1 MSSEESQ
8 KSHRSIRTRLTG
20 AVLIPSVALL
30 VMWVGGSSYLIFDGY
45 YLREVA
51 AGVRAVS
58 IPAVNALASA
68 QKERQLGMVHL
79 SKPGNQGTTELR
91 LVQQQ
96 TDEALSVMKAAL
108 PPVVANAPSEV
119 VDRINQLNVQLD
131 ELPRIRTRIETGGI
145 DKAQVYGFY
154 NSLLNSAAQLF
165 DTQARIVPDVTSL
178 QGGIGATAIFRAADR
193 MSRSGS
199 VMAGAIS
206 TNSLPAADH
215 LEFSNLVSAYHAELE
230 STMPFARQPVQDA
243 YRRLR
248 DSDAWKRLVEVENAL
263 VGNGPWVARTGNGRG
278 SLGAVGI
285 SEDEWQR
292 LTASVADDLAKL
304 TVQQADLVSS
314 RALEDG
320 SDSLVGALVGSLIA
334 LVLAVLAIL
343 VALKVSRKLV
353 DRALVVRLESL
364 QRDALELAHERLPAI
379 VRRLRAGEAVDVKS
393 EVPDLDYGRDE
404 IGQVARAFNAAQLT
418 AVAAAVQEA
427 QAREGINNVFL
438 GIAHRNQALVH
449 RQLKILDRMERH
461 EEDPE
466 QIEGLFQ
473 LDHLATR
480 ARRNAENLIILGG
493 EQPGRRWRKPIRLV
507 DVLRAAI
514 SETEHY
520 ARVRLQRIPDA
531 AVIGSAVADTI
542 HLVAEL
548 VDNATSFSPP
558 RSQVQVHGSIAAKGV
573 VVEVEDHGL
582 GMSEED
588 RERANAMLADP
599 PEFDAM
605 ALKGDSRLGL
615 FVVAR
620 LAIRLGVRV
629 ELRDSPY
636 GGTRAVIL
644 VPNEILASDVR
655 TQLSDET
662 LRELTKRERAV
673 SSGKP
678 VRTPLGPVQVPGQ
691 REDDPE
697 DDPADDAEGGPDR
710 DLHSFWADPLSNED
724 ESPGRPINLL
734 GGATFDSIQEERPEH
749 RGQDR
754 FEHEDHP
761 SPRPAAPVPAPPTEP
776 PPVERTI
783 PPRPS
788 PHRPAAPPERP
799 EELTDPPHNR
809 PQAPAQPGAQQP
821 GPRQPGAR
829 QPGQR
834 QPGAQQPNPDAGLP
848 LEQTGPGAL
857 LTHEPLLTH
866 AAPTSEPPPGERPA
880 LPVRRPQQ
888 NLAPQLLDSGGE
900 AEAAAD
906 EQPPATD
913 GRSAEQVRDTM
924 SAFQRGTR
932 EGREADPFPER

>member
-1 MSSEESQ
+1 MVFHKQWSVVSSEENGSQ
-8 KSHRSIRTRLTG
+8 RSHRSIRTRLTG

-30 VMWVGGSSYLIFDGY
+30 VMWVSGSSYLIFDGY

-68 QKERQLGMVHL
+68 QKERQLGMVYL
-79 SKPGNQGTTELR
+79 GKPATGLTTELR
-91 LVQQQ
+91 MVQQQ
-96 TDEALSVMKAAL
+96 TDEALGVMKAAL
-108 PPVVANAPSEV
+108 PPVVSNAPPAV
-119 VDRINQLNVQLD
+119 VDRINQLNSLLE
-131 ELPRIRTRIETGGI
+131 ELPRIRTRIESSGI
-145 DKAQVYGFY
+145 DKAQVYAFY
-154 NSLLNSAAQLF
+154 NRLLDSAARLF
-165 DTQARIVPDVTSL
+165 DTQARIVPDVTST
-178 QGGIGATAIFRAADR
+178 QGGIGATAIFRSGDR
-193 MSRSGS
+193 MSRAGS
-199 VMAGAIS
+199 LMAGAIA
-206 TNSLPAADH
+206 TGSLPAADH
-215 LEFSNLVSAYHAELE
+215 LEFTNLVSAYHSELE
-230 STMPFARQPVQDA
+230 SAIPFARQEVQDS
-243 YRRLR
+243 YRQLR
-248 DSDAWKRLVEVENAL
+248 DSDSWKRLTEVENSL
-263 VGNGPWVARTGNGRG
+263 ISNGPWVARTGRG
-278 SLGAVGI
+278 SQGAVGI
-285 SEDEWQR
+285 SEEEWQR
-292 LTASVADDLAKL
+292 LTVGVADQLTKL
-304 TVQQADLVSS
+304 TTQQADLVSG
-314 RALEDG
+314 RALQDG
-320 SDSLVGALVGSLIA
+320 GDSLTNALIGSLIA
-334 LVLAVLAIL
+334 LILAVIAIM

-353 DRALVVRLESL
+353 DRALVVRLDSL
-364 QRDALELAHERLPAI
+364 RRDALELAHERLPDI
-379 VRRLRAGEAVDVKS
+379 VRRLRKGEPVDVS
-393 EVPDLDYGRDE
+393 VEVPDLDYGRDE

-427 QAREGINNVFL
+427 QAREGVNNVFL

-588 RERANAMLADP
+588 RDRANAMLADP

-620 LAIRLGVRV
+620 LALRLGVRV

-655 TQLSDET
+655 TQLSEDT
-662 LRELTKRERAV
+662 LRELTKRERATG
-673 SSGKP
+673 SGKP
-678 VRTPLGPVQVPGQ
+678 VRTPLGPVHQQRAAEEDQV
-691 REDDPE
+691 DDDE
-697 DDPADDAEGGPDR
+697 RAEGEHDRPGR
-710 DLHSFWADPLSNED
+710 DLHSFWADPLSSGED
-724 ESPGRPINLL
+724 TPGRSINLL
-734 GGATFDSIQEERPEH
+734 GGATFASIQEEKPSTPE
-749 RGQDR
+749 DR
-754 FEHEDHP
+754 YEHEDL
-761 SPRPAAPVPAPPTEP
+761 
-776 PPVERTI
+776 
-783 PPRPS
+783 
-788 PHRPAAPPERP
+788 APPE
-799 EELTDPPHNR
+799 
-809 PQAPAQPGAQQP
+809 QPAERTG
-821 GPRQPGAR
+821 
-829 QPGQR
+829 
-834 QPGAQQPNPDAGLP
+834 GLP

-857 LTHEPLLTH
+857 LTHAPLLTH
-866 AAPTSEPPPGERPA
+866 NTPTGEQPQTRAEADRNATTGEIPVVNARAATPAPARTGAPAGERPA

-888 NLAPQLLDSGGE
+888 NLAPQLLADSGATDTGE
-900 AEAAAD
+900 NEV
-906 EQPPATD
+906 PATT
-913 GRSAEQVRDTM
+913 GRSPEQVRDTM
-924 SAFQRGTR
+924 AAFQRGTR
-932 EGREADPFPER
+932 EGRDADPFPG

>member
-1 MSSEESQ
+1 MVFHKQWSVVSSEEIGSQ

-30 VMWVGGSSYLIFDGY
+30 VMWVSGSSYLIFDGY

-51 AGVRAVS
+51 SSVRSVS

-68 QKERQLGMVHL
+68 QKERQLGMVYL
-79 SKPGNQGTTELR
+79 GKPATGLTELR

-96 TDEALSVMKAAL
+96 TDEALGVMKTAL
-108 PPVVANAPSEV
+108 PPVVSNAPPAV
-119 VDRINQLNVQLD
+119 VDRINQLNSLLE
-131 ELPRIRTRIETGGI
+131 ELPRIRTRIESSGI
-145 DKAQVYGFY
+145 DKVQVYAFY
-154 NSLLNSAAQLF
+154 NRLLDSAARLF
-165 DTQARIVPDVTSL
+165 DTQARIVPDVAST
-178 QGGIGATAIFRAADR
+178 QGAIGATAIFRAADR

-199 VMAGAIS
+199 LMAGAIAS
-206 TNSLPAADH
+206 SALPATDH
-215 LEFSNLVSAYHAELE
+215 LEFTNLVSAYHSELE
-230 STMPFARQPVQDA
+230 STIPFARQEVQDS

-248 DSDAWKRLVEVENAL
+248 DSDSWKRLTEVENAL
-263 VGNGPWVARTGNGRG
+263 ISNGPWVARNGRG

-292 LTASVADDLAKL
+292 LTVAIADQLSKL
-304 TVQQADLVSS
+304 TVQQADLVSGQ
-314 RALEDG
+314 ALEDG
-320 SDSLVGALVGSLIA
+320 GDSLTNALLGSLVA
-334 LVLAVLAIL
+334 LVLAIVAIM

-353 DRALVVRLESL
+353 DRALVVRLDSL
-364 QRDALELAHERLPAI
+364 RKDALQLAHERLPDI
-379 VRRLRAGEAVDVKS
+379 VRRLRQGEPVDVS
-393 EVPDLDYGRDE
+393 AEVPDLDYGRDE

-427 QAREGINNVFL
+427 QAREGVNNVFL

-588 RERANAMLADP
+588 RDRANAMLADP

-620 LAIRLGVRV
+620 LALRLGVRV

-644 VPNEILASDVR
+644 VPNEVLASDVR
-655 TQLSDET
+655 TQLSEDT
-662 LRELTKRERAV
+662 LRELTKRERATG
-673 SSGKP
+673 SGKP
-678 VRTPLGPVQVPGQ
+678 VRTPLGPVHQQRAAEADQVDDDERGEADQDRAASPG
-691 REDDPE
+691 RE
-697 DDPADDAEGGPDR
+697 
-710 DLHSFWADPLSNED
+710 LHSFWADPLNDGED
-724 ESPGRPINLL
+724 TPGRSINLL
-734 GGATFDSIQEERPEH
+734 GGATFAAIQEERPSAPE
-749 RGQDR
+749 DR
-754 FEHEDHP
+754 FEHEDLTP
-761 SPRPAAPVPAPPTEP
+761 EPKPEPEQPA
-776 PPVERTI
+776 ERT
-783 PPRPS
+783 
-788 PHRPAAPPERP
+788 
-799 EELTDPPHNR
+799 
-809 PQAPAQPGAQQP
+809 G
-821 GPRQPGAR
+821 
-829 QPGQR
+829 
-834 QPGAQQPNPDAGLP
+834 GLS

-857 LTHEPLLTH
+857 LTHAPLLTH
-866 AAPTSEPPPGERPA
+866 NTPTGERPE

-888 NLAPQLLDSGGE
+888 NLAPQLLDSGTEDTGE
-900 AEAAAD
+900 NEA
-906 EQPPATD
+906 PATT
-913 GRSAEQVRDTM
+913 GRTAEQVRDTM
-924 SAFQRGTR
+924 AAFQRGTR
-932 EGREADPFPER
+932 EGRDADPFPG